1 MPSPS
6 PETIPMNAQ
15 PVLMLTQDA
24 TLWQGWRQ
32 IAGPEWMPARGQ
44 SLADLQRW
52 KRQGRSL
59 VVLDAALPQLP
70 ASNDAEWGRL
80 LQGVQVLVLSNRP
93 GDEEGR
99 QLLGKGACGY
109 AHAQSSAELLS
120 QILQSLSA
128 GNIWLG
134 RSLLQR
140 LLRDVDARLPEPEDH
155 WADAL
160 SPREQEVAR
169 YASLG
174 ESNAA
179 IAERMSIGE
188 RTVRAHLSAI
198 FEKLQVEDRLMLAL
212 KVHGIGRKQLA

>member
-1 MPSPS
+1 MPSS
-6 PETIPMNAQ
+6 SSERIHMNAQ

-32 IAGPEWMPARGQ
+32 IAGAEWMPARGQ
-44 SLADLQRW
+44 GLADLQRW
-52 KRQGRSL
+52 KQQGRRL

-70 ASNDAEWGRL
+70 ASSDAEWSRL

-109 AHAQSSAELLS
+109 AHAQSGADAIS
-120 QILQSLSA
+120 QMLQSLSG

-140 LLRDVDARLPEPEDH
+140 LLRDVDARLPEPENH

-174 ESNAA
+174 ESNAE

-212 KVHGIGRKQLA
+212 KVHGIGRKQPA

>member
-1 MPSPS
+1 
-6 PETIPMNAQ
+6 MNAL

-24 TLWQGWRQ
+24 TLWHGWQQ
-32 IAGPEWMPARGQ
+32 IAGSHWMPARGQ

-52 KRQGRSL
+52 KQQGRSL
-59 VVLDAALPQLP
+59 VVLDANLPQLP
-70 ASNDAEWGRL
+70 AAGDARWLDL
-80 LQGVQVLVLSNRP
+80 LQGLQVLVLSNRP

-99 QLLGKGACGY
+99 QLLAKGAGGY
-109 AHAQSSAELLS
+109 AHAQSSPEVLERM
-120 QILQSLSA
+120 LQSMAS

-140 LLRDVDARLPEPEDH
+140 LLRDVDARLPEPEAD
-155 WADAL
+155 WAQSL

-174 ESNAA
+174 DSNVE
-179 IAERMSIGE
+179 IAERMSISE

-198 FEKLQVEDRLMLAL
+198 FEKLQVQDRLMLTL
-212 KVHGIGRKQLA
+212 RVHGIGRKQVA